1 MLNYKVVPYVG
12 NISVKQ
18 SSHDAAMAIESIIND
33 YSRHGWSF
41 VSIDRLETAVNDP
54 GCFGINAQKTT
65 SFIQLIIFS
74 RAE

>member
-1 MLNYKVVPYVG
+1 MLTYKVVPYVA

-18 SSHDAAMAIESIIND
+18 SSQDVAIAIENIIND
-33 YSRHGWSF
+33 YANRGWSF

-54 GCFGINAQKTT
+54 GCFGFNAQKTT